1 MRTFIFVS
9 TLAACTVASPALAED
24 GDWTGP
30 YVGVHAGYTG
40 AKSDSAVTLGDAWA
54 SESQAL
60 RDEVTAGW
68 STKQSVNDMNFGA
81 QIGYNYD
88 MGGAVLGLEAD
99 ISALSGKNVS
109 SRGPIA
115 TVIAPS
121 LTYTY
126 GNTIDP
132 KHMMSLRAKVGAAMG
147 DTLFYAHGGW
157 AWTKAEMAAE
167 IVSNGGYTKEGRID
181 KTLNGYIVGAG
192 IEQRF
197 GSNVSARLEYS
208 YTDQGDETYATDY
221 RAGSTFTSPVYSESA
236 TQDLRMHLVRVGLNY
251 NF

>member
-1 MRTFIFVS
+1 MRTLIFVS
-9 TLAACTVASPALAED
+9 TLAVCAIATPALAEE

-40 AKSDSAVTLGDAWA
+40 AKSQSDVTLGGSW
-54 SESQAL
+54 SVETQSL
-60 RDEVTAGW
+60 RDEVTAAW
-68 STKQSVNDMNFGA
+68 SPKQSVNDMNFGA

-88 MGGAVLGLEAD
+88 MSGAVLGLEAD
-99 ISALSGKNVS
+99 ISALRGKKVS

-115 TVIAPS
+115 TTTYPTLS
-121 LTYTY
+121 YTY

-132 KHMMSLRAKVGAAMG
+132 KHMISLQARVGATMG
-147 DTLFYAHGGW
+147 DTLLYAHGGW

-197 GSNVSARLEYS
+197 GANVSARLEYS
-208 YTDQGDETYATDY
+208 YTDQGDETYATGY
-221 RAGSTFTSPVYSESA
+221 RTGSTFTSPVYSESV

-251 NF
+251 RF